1 MSSTR
6 ISPAAVRRELTRL
19 GFVVADSASRGGDTW
34 WKPED
39 PDAPAV
45 LVPREP
51 DEGLAGYHETLSSAI
66 ERLSWIT
73 RESIAA
79 VQQRLS
85 GMGDRLELRILH
97 ALTARHTLRVLDAP
111 RVVSG
116 FVNLIKSGA
125 RTEFAGARVDH
136 RGPGGDEYDTA
147 LSDIELLAPVAG
159 SFRLIAVVA
168 TSPQLSIDSTPPPI
182 GARNALAS
190 TLRSLEALSNEA
202 RPAED
207 LSEGDVERLV
217 DSGVSLQLVNAVD
230 QLAITETAGLQLEF
244 SAGWDST
251 LGLVEAPSEPVVI
264 GDAQIS
270 LVRGLKPRLKSYE
283 PVDDYSLVGWVETAQ
298 ADALH
303 PEGHPTGSV
312 VVRAQ
317 VGGRSRDIRVAL
329 DGNSFPKAKPG
340 VSMLHAVGTLERVS
354 GRWHLLDPHDIRVL
368 QAQPPPE

>member
-1 MSSTR
+1 VSTTED
-6 ISPAAVRRELTRL
+6 PAGTTTTRL
-19 GFVVADSASRGGDTW
+19 SAT
-34 WKPED
+34 
-39 PDAPAV
+39 
-45 LVPREP
+45 
-51 DEGLAGYHETLSSAI
+51 
-66 ERLSWIT
+66 
-73 RESIAA
+73 
-79 VQQRLS
+79 
-85 GMGDRLELRILH
+85 
-97 ALTARHTLRVLDAP
+97 
-111 RVVSG
+111 
-116 FVNLIKSGA
+116 
-125 RTEFAGARVDH
+125 
-136 RGPGGDEYDTA
+136 
-147 LSDIELLAPVAG
+147 AG

-168 TSPQLSIDSTPPPI
+168 ASPQLSIDSTPPPI

-207 LSEGDVERLV
+207 LSERDVERLV

-244 SAGWDST
+244 SAGWDAT

-283 PVDDYSLVGWVETAQ
+283 PVDGYSLVGWVETAQ

-317 VGGRSRDIRVAL
+317 VEGRSRDVRVAL
-329 DGNSFPKAKPG
+329 DGESFPKAKPG
-340 VSMLHAVGTLERVS
+340 VSMLQAVGTLERVS
-354 GRWHLLDPHDIRVL
+354 GRWHLLNPHNIEVL